1 MKTLRNLFSLFIL
14 SIGFLACDQD
24 EDIITPIVTQEYFEA
39 SVSMQSTGGY
49 PVGNTS
55 AIFTLNVQFIGEGQS
70 NLLSNIVLENSH
82 TELHADDAKSLTI
95 EEGKFLLKAAA
106 SDEELY
112 GIYTGFGS
120 KSRGQTEIYETYQIQ
135 GGTGRFHNASGFLL
149 VFSEQFTADCQFTVD
164 CNSRIVTMYGNINL
178 QEDS

>member
-14 SIGFLACDQD
+14 SIGFLACEQD
-24 EDIITPIVTQEYFEA
+24 EVNSITPSVTQEYFEA
-39 SVSMQSTGGY
+39 SVSMQNTGGY

-55 AIFTLNVQFIGEGQS
+55 AIFTLNLQFIGEGQS

-82 TELHADDAKSLTI
+82 TELYADDAKSLTI

-106 SDEELY
+106 FDEELY
-112 GIYTGFGS
+112 GIYAGFGS
-120 KSRGQTEIYETYQIQ
+120 KSSGKIEIYETYQIQ
-135 GGTGRFHNASGFLL
+135 GGTGRFHNASGALL
-149 VFSEQFTADCQFTVD
+149 VYSEQFAVD
-164 CNSRIVTMYGNINL
+164 CNSRIVTMYGTINL